1 MKEASRQINR
11 DKIQH
16 KVMKM
21 TPNQLADQQNNKI
34 KSLLDHDAKS
44 ADKMKYYDSLLNL
57 ERKCNHFNKLF
68 LKHRLKVIHKP
79 FIILD
84 MLKILDDNRSP
95 FDLFMCLYIRLRNTK
110 KRTGFDSIRKFVEHK
125 NELVDTW
132 VYFAERLIDRE
143 KRNRIKEIKARKRE
157 EKVEIDKSKIMKR
170 SLTFLF
176 SVVGNFVRRNM
187 RDGLKHIK
195 LKSDKLAEKERGQP
209 TEKETKKEKKPFAI
223 AAQELFF
230 IEKIE
235 KKKVEPEIQIVEVAV
250 KANPK
255 QFEVE
260 NTNNLFHHV
269 TERRGQMNAYLES
282 KTHVDLEDDKDEASG
297 NFEEEE
303 SEKNARIQQE
313 QMLGEINQQI
323 KFIRSKLLMKPGN
336 QMLTLD
342 EEIDLLNQLTKLL
355 GLLKNYYEYIMN
367 NPKFR
372 DSKQTRKNFE
382 QIMELTKK
390 IIDKLLLR
398 IEEENQKRQ
407 NESSKNTNDFN
418 SPVEERKRQSLLQI
432 DSLNQNLKR
441 ELEELENFLDFK
453 TNENLPE
460 ESQGESSKDDCPDAN
475 GINTLLQEMLSNL
488 GQMNNT
494 MQNQQN
500 VVQEEDEPEDENY
513 TQCKKISYIFLSEY
527 IVYTISLFF

>member
-11 DKIQH
+11 DQIQD

-21 TPNQLADQQNNKI
+21 TPNQLATQQDSKI
-34 KSLLDHDAKS
+34 KSLLDQNDKTPE
-44 ADKMKYYDSLLNL
+44 KMKYYDSLLNL
-57 ERKCNHFNKLF
+57 ERKCNHFNNLF

-95 FDLFMCLYIRLRNTK
+95 FDIFMCLYIRLRNTK
-110 KRTGFDSIRKFVEHK
+110 KRTGFDSIRRFVEHK
-125 NELVDTW
+125 NELMDTW
-132 VYFAERLIDRE
+132 VYFAERLLDRE

-157 EKVEIDKSKIMKR
+157 QKIEVDKSKIMKR

-176 SVVGNFVRRNM
+176 SVIGNFVRRNM
-187 RDGLKHIK
+187 RSGLKNIK
-195 LKSDKLAEKERGQP
+195 RKSDKELEKERGEMAQ
-209 TEKETKKEKKPFAI
+209 KEPKKEKKPFAI

-230 IEKIE
+230 IEKVE
-235 KKKVEPEIQIVEVAV
+235 KKKPEPEIQIVEVAV
-250 KANPK
+250 KANPG
-255 QFEVE
+255 QFEVV

-269 TERRGQMNAYLES
+269 TERRGQMNTYLES
-282 KTHVDLEDDKDEASG
+282 KTHVDLEEDQKEKDQKA
-297 NFEEEE
+297 
-303 SEKNARIQQE
+303 QQE
-313 QMLGEINQQI
+313 QMLGQINQQI
-323 KFIRSKLLMKPGN
+323 KNIRSKLLMKPGN

-398 IEEENQKRQ
+398 IETENQKRQ
-407 NESSKNTNDFN
+407 NESSQNMIDFN
-418 SPVEERKRQSLLQI
+418 SPVEEKKRQSLLQI
-432 DSLNQNLKR
+432 DSLNQNLKK
-441 ELEELENFLDFK
+441 ELEELENYLDFK
-453 TNENLPE
+453 NNENSLD
-460 ESQGESSKDDCPDAN
+460 ESQEEISKEEYPDAN
-475 GINTLLQEMLSNL
+475 GINNLLQEMLSNL

-494 MQNQQN
+494 MQNQQH
-500 VVQEEDEPEDENY
+500 VVEEEDTIQDDYASCKTIFYKFHKQNENIFFNSF
-513 TQCKKISYIFLSEY
+513 KLVYILEY
-527 IVYTISLFF
+527 MSN